1 MNCVPSIAPK
11 YELEIKS
18 TTPIL
23 IGSVFMILLVLFL
36 IVTDTLNSPLDGYVC
51 LNVSEDDQQ
60 TVRDVPIIVRF
71 DISILQCARFPYF
84 TYLKYDFG
92 DGTPPTKYNRLETFR
107 HTIVIGYYII
117 FKI

>member
-36 IVTDTLNSPLDGYVC
+36 IVTDTLNSPLDAYVC
-51 LNVSEDDQQ
+51 LSVSNLLYL
-60 TVRDVPIIVRF
+60 VGGVP
-71 DISILQCARFPYF
+71 SPKSYF
-84 TYLKYDFG
+84 KYV
-92 DGTPPTKYNRLETFR
+92 K
-107 HTIVIGYYII
+107 
-117 FKI
+117 